1 MIARFQVHQQAQ
13 NFASREALAALAAA
27 AVGPNAASALSGGV
41 INEDSTSSLIQRAGQ
56 SNIRSS
62 SSTSNPNAPAST
74 SGSSR
79 RRVSDKAV
87 MPISADIERNREF
100 YRSHDVRPPYTY
112 ASLIRQA
119 IMESR
124 DCQLTLNEIY
134 QWFTETFAYFRRNA
148 ATWKVSIRRRVCTK
162 R

>member
-1 MIARFQVHQQAQ
+1 M
-13 NFASREALAALAAA
+13 AALAAA
-27 AVGPNAASALSGGV
+27 AVGSNAASALSGGV
-41 INEDSTSSLIQRAGQ
+41 ITEDSTSSLIQRAGQ
-56 SNIRSS
+56 SNMRSS
-62 SSTSNPNAPAST
+62 SSASNSNAPAST

-148 ATWKVSIRRRVCTK
+148 ATWKVNIKAHMLASESTLSECCET
-162 R
+162 